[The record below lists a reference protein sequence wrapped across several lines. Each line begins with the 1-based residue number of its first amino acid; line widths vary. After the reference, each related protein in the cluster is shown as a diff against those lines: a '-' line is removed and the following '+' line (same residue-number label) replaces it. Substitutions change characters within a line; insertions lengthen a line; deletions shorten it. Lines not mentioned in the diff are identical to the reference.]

1 MMQSTLKATL
11 HVQFH
16 SSDET
21 KDSMMCEL
29 KLVAGERQDQQVF
42 LNKKHDQSNHQLS
55 HFISTYICMERSAVS
70 SLTRTGL

>member
-21 KDSMMCEL
+21 KDIMMCEL
-29 KLVAGERQDQQVF
+29 KLVAGERQGQQVF
-42 LNKKHDQSNHQLS
+42 LNKEHDQYQTTN
-55 HFISTYICMERSAVS
+55 
-70 SLTRTGL
+70 